1 MKICEEYDSIQ
12 GEGKYVGV
20 PSRFIRT
27 TGCNLRCAWKNKDGS
42 ITTCDTPFTSWNAEK
57 GYELDLLNTL
67 GELEGTNIR
76 HIVITGGEPTL
87 QRDLREV
94 SSRLLYERY
103 HVTVETNATR
113 YVDVLDETF
122 MSLSPKLRSS
132 YTSSGNELRLHE
144 RNNQFIEPLR
154 EWITNHDYQLKFV
167 VNNGNDIE
175 EILEI
180 VEQVGA
186 SPDKVY
192 LMPQGITRKQFND
205 RKDLIADYCRENG
218 FNYSPRLHI
227 DLWGN
232 RRKK

>member
-87 QRDLREV
+87 QRDLRDCGT
-94 SSRLLYERY
+94 SWCFSRQSLF
-103 HVTVETNATR
+103 NA
-113 YVDVLDETF
+113 
-122 MSLSPKLRSS
+122 S
-132 YTSSGNELRLHE
+132 
-144 RNNQFIEPLR
+144 RNNEKTI
-154 EWITNHDYQLKFV
+154 
-167 VNNGNDIE
+167 
-175 EILEI
+175 
-180 VEQVGA
+180 
-186 SPDKVY
+186 
-192 LMPQGITRKQFND
+192 
-205 RKDLIADYCRENG
+205 
-218 FNYSPRLHI
+218 
-227 DLWGN
+227 
-232 RRKK
+232 